1 MNRRAFLSAT
11 AAVLCP
17 LASRVA
23 FAQPALPGS
32 RAAVV
37 IGVNR
42 AGNLPRLSAAASGAN
57 RVATWLEGEGFEVKR
72 FTDDGGKKVRG
83 SDIGDVVID
92 LVRRGTLSQLVIYFS
107 GHGFLLGNGEHWLL
121 SSAPDNPN
129 EAINLSGS
137 IDLARDSAI
146 KNVVFISDTCR
157 STADSLSATRVEGI
171 KLFPN
176 SDIESNIHTYVDRF
190 FSTRPGKAAFEVKV
204 DVSVPQFQGIF
215 TSSFLSAFE
224 SPMDTMVDTIGEVSY
239 VPTRKLESFL
249 ESDVERRAQEKS
261 IRLNQRPDSII
272 ESDGTAYIGRAVK
285 IISSQPTPQRQVSIR
300 DLVNSELQSAG
311 SGLFSPVRIMSSAEV
326 QKITAETGFDKARDL
341 VRQTQTTRSF
351 ETQAGFIVF
360 GAPVGA
366 VASSRNLEVEIFR
379 PDSISEPGLVRVRLR
394 NGDIGSVAIS
404 FGKGNATI
412 LAAVYGFVGSVLV
425 EEDKVANVSYLPAV
439 NGERWSDY
447 TQVRDQLDRLRTAVA
462 TAAQYGEFRVDGGPE
477 VREKS
482 AEQLAD
488 RIRVL
493 KGIDPTLGLYA
504 AYAYFD
510 VGLRQKVRSVR
521 DFMRADLGADLFD
534 VALLARVNIADRRIV
549 PFCPMLTQGW
559 NLLDS
564 QKTIRV
570 PEANEL
576 RSHLRPALWTTFDGD
591 GFGIVQQVLQRS

>member
-1 MNRRAFLSAT
+1 
-11 AAVLCP
+11 
-17 LASRVA
+17 
-23 FAQPALPGS
+23 
-32 RAAVV
+32 
-37 IGVNR
+37 
-42 AGNLPRLSAAASGAN
+42 
-57 RVATWLEGEGFEVKR
+57 
-72 FTDDGGKKVRG
+72 
-83 SDIGDVVID
+83 
-92 LVRRGTLSQLVIYFS
+92 
-107 GHGFLLGNGEHWLL
+107 
-121 SSAPDNPN
+121 
-129 EAINLSGS
+129 
-137 IDLARDSAI
+137 
-146 KNVVFISDTCR
+146 
-157 STADSLSATRVEGI
+157 
-171 KLFPN
+171 
-176 SDIESNIHTYVDRF
+176 
-190 FSTRPGKAAFEVKV
+190 
-204 DVSVPQFQGIF
+204 
-215 TSSFLSAFE
+215 
-224 SPMDTMVDTIGEVSY
+224 MDTMVDTIGELSY
-239 VPTRKLESFL
+239 VPTRKLEPFL

-272 ESDGTAYIGRAVK
+272 ESDETAYIGRAVK
-285 IISSQPTPQRQVSIR
+285 IIGSQPTPQRQVSIR

-311 SGLFSPVRIMSSAEV
+311 SGLFSPVRIMSSVEV
-326 QKITAETGFDKARDL
+326 QKIAAETGFDKARDL

-351 ETQAGFIVF
+351 ETQAGFIIF
-360 GAPVGA
+360 GASVGA
-366 VASSRNLEVEIFR
+366 VASSRNLEVEILR
-379 PDSISEPGLVRVRLR
+379 PDGTSEPGLVRVRLR

-404 FGKGNATI
+404 FGNGNATI
-412 LAAVYGFVGSVLV
+412 LAAIYGFVGSVLV
-425 EEDKVANVSYLPAV
+425 EEGKVTNVSYLPAV
-439 NGERWSDY
+439 NAERWSDY

-534 VALLARVNIADRRIV
+534 VALLARVDIPDRRMV

-564 QKTIRV
+564 LKAIRV